1 MAVTRD
7 IVEAHLRP
15 RRVMARL
22 LRMGQREDRVLA
34 MLMGGCIILFVS
46 QWPYRA
52 RQAHFT
58 GETLTDYIQHDAVG
72 LIFVLPLLAYGVAAL
87 LRLISRI
94 FGAKADYYSAR
105 LAIFWAL
112 LASSPALVLT
122 GMVKGFI
129 GLGAANSIVGA
140 LWLLVFLWV
149 LGNSLIEAEQ

>member
-15 RRVMARL
+15 RRVMDRL

-105 LAIFWAL
+105 LAMFWAL
-112 LASSPALVLT
+112 LASSPALVLA

>member
-1 MAVTRD
+1 
-7 IVEAHLRP
+7 
-15 RRVMARL
+15 MARL

-52 RQAHFT
+52 RQAHLT

-94 FGAKADYYSAR
+94 FGAKANYYSAR
-105 LAIFWAL
+105 LAMFWAL
-112 LASSPALVLT
+112 LASSPALVLA

-140 LWLLVFLWV
+140 LWLLLFLWV

>member
-52 RQAHFT
+52 RQAHLT

-94 FGAKADYYSAR
+94 FGAKANYYSAR
-105 LAIFWAL
+105 LAMFWAL
-112 LASSPALVLT
+112 LASSPALVLA

-140 LWLLVFLWV
+140 LWLLLFLWV

>member
-58 GETLTDYIQHDAVG
+58 VETLTDYIQHDAVG

-105 LAIFWAL
+105 LAMFWAL
-112 LASSPALVLT
+112 LASSPALVLA

-149 LGNSLIEAEQ
+149 LGNSLIEAEK

>member
-7 IVEAHLRP
+7 IVEAHRRP
-15 RRVMARL
+15 RRVMARML
-22 LRMGQREDRVLA
+22 CMGQREERVLA
-34 MLMGGCIILFVS
+34 MLMGGCIILFMS

-105 LAIFWAL
+105 LAMFWAL
-112 LASSPALVLT
+112 LASSPALVLA

-129 GLGAANSIVGA
+129 GLGVANSIVGA

>member
-15 RRVMARL
+15 RRVMARML
-22 LRMGQREDRVLA
+22 CMGQREDRVLA
-34 MLMGGCIILFVS
+34 MLMGGCIILFMS

-105 LAIFWAL
+105 LAMFWAL
-112 LASSPALVLT
+112 LASSPALVLA

-129 GLGAANSIVGA
+129 GLGVANSIVGA
-140 LWLLVFLWV
+140 LWLFVFLWV

>member
-34 MLMGGCIILFVS
+34 MLIGGCIILFVS

-105 LAIFWAL
+105 LAMFWAL
-112 LASSPALVLT
+112 LASSPALVLA

>member
-105 LAIFWAL
+105 LAMFWAL
-112 LASSPALVLT
+112 LASSPALVLA

-129 GLGAANSIVGA
+129 GLGAANSIIGA

>member
-1 MAVTRD
+1 
-7 IVEAHLRP
+7 
-15 RRVMARL
+15 MARL

-105 LAIFWAL
+105 LAMFWAL
-112 LASSPALVLT
+112 LASSPALVLA

>member
-105 LAIFWAL
+105 LAMFWAL
-112 LASSPALVLT
+112 LASSPALVLA
-122 GMVKGFI
+122 GMVKGLI

>member
-34 MLMGGCIILFVS
+34 MLMGGCIILFMS

-105 LAIFWAL
+105 LAMFWAL
-112 LASSPALVLT
+112 LASSPALVLA

-129 GLGAANSIVGA
+129 GLGVANSIVGA

>member
-105 LAIFWAL
+105 LAMFWAL
-112 LASSPALVLT
+112 LASSPALILA

-149 LGNSLIEAEQ
+149 LGNSLIEAEK

>member
-72 LIFVLPLLAYGVAAL
+72 LIFILPLLAYGVAAL
-87 LRLISRI
+87 LRLISRT

-105 LAIFWAL
+105 LAMFWAL
-112 LASSPALVLT
+112 LASSPALVLA

>member
-105 LAIFWAL
+105 LAMFWAR
-112 LASSPALVLT
+112 LASSPALVLA

-129 GLGAANSIVGA
+129 GLGVANSIVGA

>member
-105 LAIFWAL
+105 LAMFWAL
-112 LASSPALVLT
+112 LASSPALVLA

-129 GLGAANSIVGA
+129 GLGGGNSFVCA
-140 LWLLVFLWV
+140 LLVLVFLWG
-149 LGNSLIEAEQ
+149 LGDSLF

>member
-105 LAIFWAL
+105 LAMFWAL
-112 LASSPALVLT
+112 LASSPALILA

>member
-52 RQAHFT
+52 RQAHVT

-105 LAIFWAL
+105 LAMFWAL
-112 LASSPALVLT
+112 LASSPALVLA